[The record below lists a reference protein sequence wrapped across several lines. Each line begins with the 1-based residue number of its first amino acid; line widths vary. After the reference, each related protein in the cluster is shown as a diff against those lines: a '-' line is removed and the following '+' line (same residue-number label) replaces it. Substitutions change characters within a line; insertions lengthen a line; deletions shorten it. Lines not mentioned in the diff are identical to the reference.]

1 MKKTLYL
8 ILAIVTC
15 VVFMTGCSFF
25 SKPDDST
32 KDDTTLS
39 SDTDKDTTYDVTTE
53 DDGEEI
59 PVDNPDD
66 DSSEDTTDS
75 AGENDDKTDS
85 ETDDSSNPRD
95 NVASDASKEYTSSG
109 KYCGFIDSNSVEIE
123 LADGSYCSFFVFDEE
138 VRSSL
143 SALNEEDMPEISFTY
158 KAKEGQVNPEMT
170 SVIGG

>member
-1 MKKTLYL
+1 MKKTFYL

-25 SKPDDST
+25 NKPDDSS
-32 KDDTTLS
+32 KDDTSIS
-39 SDTDKDTTYDVTTE
+39 SDTDKDTTSAVTTE
-53 DDGEEI
+53 DEGEEI

-66 DSSEDTTDS
+66 ASSEDTTDS

-85 ETDDSSNPRD
+85 ETDDSSNPRN
-95 NVASDASKEYTSSG
+95 NVANDTSKEYSATG

-158 KAKEGQVNPEMT
+158 KAKDGQVNPEMT